1 MVGTAF
7 VAVQCTLYID
17 RWPGAGR
24 GGGGGD
30 PVVLEPSVSTQR
42 PTAAPAPLSQLPR
55 RIRTVTITRSFH
67 PHTGYTSTSTG
78 TTDSFMQS
86 H

>member
-30 PVVLEPSVSTQR
+30 PVELEPSVSTQR
-42 PTAAPAPLSQLPR
+42 PTAAPLSQLPR